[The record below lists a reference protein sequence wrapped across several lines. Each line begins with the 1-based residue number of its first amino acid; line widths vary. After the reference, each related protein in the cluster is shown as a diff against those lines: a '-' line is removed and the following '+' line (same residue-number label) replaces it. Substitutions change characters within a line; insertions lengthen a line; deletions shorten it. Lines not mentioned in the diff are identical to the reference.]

1 MLAKS
6 GYIVDARQV
15 FDKILTIDFVS
26 WSAMIAEYAKSGHG
40 EEYLSLYHQLNLAGL
55 MPVTT

>member
-1 MLAKS
+1 MFAKS

-26 WSAMIAEYAKSGHG
+26 SSAMIAEYAKSGHG
-40 EEYLSLYHQLNLAGL
+40 EE
-55 MPVTT
+55 